1 MAKPKL
7 DLIILTSPIVPT
19 PIRSRSF
26 AVCGWNRY
34 MNASPM
40 KVPACRAAWNM
51 ASASHAVMAKGFSTS
66 TCLPASA
73 ALIAHSA
80 CRGCGVAI

>member
-1 MAKPKL
+1 
-7 DLIILTSPIVPT
+7 
-19 PIRSRSF
+19 
-26 AVCGWNRY
+26 

-40 KVPACRAAWNM
+40 KVPARRAAWNA
-51 ASASHAVMAKGFSTS
+51 ASASQAVMASGFSTS

-80 CRGCGVAI
+80 WCGCGVAT